1 MVSAPHEAMHRIFQE
16 YPGLISQLSDVLGL
30 ALPPLVSA
38 EPLTVDLTESEPLER
53 RVDTLLHVETEGDG
67 PFLLVVEAQGKKDPG
82 KKASW
87 PYYVTYLHNKYR
99 LPVLLL
105 VICQDH
111 ATAAWAARPIT
122 IGLPQCPTVTA
133 RPLVAGPHNMP
144 VITNVAE
151 ARKDLPLATL
161 AAITHADNPDVD
173 AILKTMSVALR
184 DTPEAIA
191 GPVVEFIAQG
201 LGNRPAAQQWRNL
214 VAVDLSFYT
223 SPLSEEIRDEGRAQ
237 RGAEDVL
244 RVLGARGIE
253 ISDWTRDK
261 VTACT
266 DPELLSQWLVRAA
279 VAATGD
285 EIFAEELSG
294 DRQDAVPVPVASH
307 WPDSARPANS
317 EGA

>member
-16 YPGLISQLSDVLGL
+16 YPELVGHLSGVLGL
-30 ALPPLVSA
+30 ELPPVVSV
-38 EPLTVDLTESEPLER
+38 EPVTVDLTETEPLER
-53 RVDTLLHVETEGDG
+53 RVDTLLRIGTEGDG

-82 KKASW
+82 KTASW
-87 PYYVTYLHNKYR
+87 PYYCTYLHNKYR

-105 VICQDH
+105 VVCQDH
-111 ATAAWAARPIT
+111 STAAWAARPLT
-122 IGLPQCPTVTA
+122 IGLPQWPTVTT

-223 SPLSEEIRDEGRAQ
+223 SPLSEEIRDEGRVEGRA
-237 RGAEDVL
+237 ASVL
-244 RVLGARGIE
+244 LLLSARGI
-253 ISDWTRDK
+253 DVTDATREK
-261 VTACT
+261 VTDCS
-266 DPELLSQWLVRAA
+266 DPEALGRWLVRAA
-279 VAATGD
+279 SVAASD
-285 EIFAEELSG
+285 EIFKDE
-294 DRQDAVPVPVASH
+294 AS
-307 WPDSARPANS
+307 DGR
-317 EGA
+317 

>member
-82 KKASW
+82 KTASW

-122 IGLPQCPTVTA
+122 IGLAQWPTVTA

-223 SPLSEEIRDEGRAQ
+223 SPLSEEIRDEGRVEG
-237 RGAEDVL
+237 RLEGRVENCAENIL
-244 RVLGARGIE
+244 LILGVRGIE
-253 ISDWTRDK
+253 ITDTTRDK
-261 VTACT
+261 VTTCD
-266 DPELLSQWLVRAA
+266 DPELLRRWLAHAA
-279 VAATGD
+279 VVTTSDQIFD
-285 EIFAEELSG
+285 EEAPT
-294 DRQDAVPVPVASH
+294 DR
-307 WPDSARPANS
+307 
-317 EGA
+317 